1 MTFTALKVKMLVLK
15 KHDLMDLRG
24 EKGIYF
30 QFCDLSWA
38 MGKNW
43 FVFVNE
49 TVVSVNRLD
58 KVLFQFIFC
67 SGSLTKRILV

>member
-1 MTFTALKVKMLVLK
+1 MLVLK
-15 KHDLMDLRG
+15 KHDLMDLGGKR
-24 EKGIYF
+24 GIYC
-30 QFCDLSWA
+30 QCCDLSWA

-58 KVLFQFIFC
+58 TVLFQFIFC
-67 SGSLTKRILV
+67 SESLTKRILV